1 MDNDQ
6 KGREKDS
13 CTLCR
18 WMEMMPKPYGAVEY
32 FCVNRQETILSSV
45 LAKRICPKF
54 EA

>member
-6 KGREKDS
+6 KGREKQS

-18 WMEMMPKPYGAVEY
+18 WMEMMPQPYGVVEY
-32 FCVNRQETILSSV
+32 FCVNRQETILSTV
-45 LAKRICPKF
+45 LGKRICPKF